1 MTNYAKKAFRNIA
14 IVYTFSLFAAALGY
28 LVRIYFARNL
38 ATDEFGLFY
47 AIVAFLG
54 LFSMFKSMGF
64 DRALIYFIPKFIA
77 ESSYQKIK
85 DSVIYSGTVLL
96 VTNGVF
102 LTLIFAFRNFLA
114 EHFFNNSQA
123 TYVLMI
129 LAVSFFID
137 HFVVLVKYTAQGLQR
152 MGIFSGIDLV
162 RMILIAIA
170 SFVALSLGHGLL
182 GISIAYVAAHLIL
195 FAIFY
200 PIIFRKKLNLLAEN
214 QFSWNKALLNEL
226 FSFGKHM
233 ILLYLGGI
241 LIGYS
246 DTLML
251 TYFRSLEEVG
261 VYSAVYPFMIML
273 WYFPSSIANVFLPI
287 TSELW
292 NKKLIGPLQ
301 KGMKL
306 LYRYTLIIILPASSL
321 LFVFAKDILLI
332 FYGADYVVGS
342 PALKILAIAIIF
354 YSVHLINSSV
364 FTGIGSPQTHTRI
377 VIAGGPLNIVLNYFL
392 IPVYGIVGAAIGT
405 AVAYFVMNS
414 VGIILLK
421 KRNLMTPPYWEWFK
435 TLLLTLLFLGVTSY
449 LNWNITL
456 GLFIKIP
463 LILVVSVSAYVLFF
477 FLLKLVSVN
486 EVKDL
491 ISRITSRGKS
501 DKN

>member
-226 FSFGKHM
+226 FPCLKQFPELILNLQHRCLFSF
-233 ILLYLGGI
+233 
-241 LIGYS
+241 
-246 DTLML
+246 
-251 TYFRSLEEVG
+251 
-261 VYSAVYPFMIML
+261 
-273 WYFPSSIANVFLPI
+273 
-287 TSELW
+287 
-292 NKKLIGPLQ
+292 
-301 KGMKL
+301 
-306 LYRYTLIIILPASSL
+306 
-321 LFVFAKDILLI
+321 
-332 FYGADYVVGS
+332 
-342 PALKILAIAIIF
+342 
-354 YSVHLINSSV
+354 
-364 FTGIGSPQTHTRI
+364 
-377 VIAGGPLNIVLNYFL
+377 
-392 IPVYGIVGAAIGT
+392 
-405 AVAYFVMNS
+405 
-414 VGIILLK
+414 
-421 KRNLMTPPYWEWFK
+421 
-435 TLLLTLLFLGVTSY
+435 LFL
-449 LNWNITL
+449 LN
-456 GLFIKIP
+456 
-463 LILVVSVSAYVLFF
+463 
-477 FLLKLVSVN
+477 
-486 EVKDL
+486 
-491 ISRITSRGKS
+491 
-501 DKN
+501 

>member
-1 MTNYAKKAFRNIA
+1 M
-14 IVYTFSLFAAALGY
+14 
-28 LVRIYFARNL
+28 
-38 ATDEFGLFY
+38 
-47 AIVAFLG
+47 
-54 LFSMFKSMGF
+54 
-64 DRALIYFIPKFIA
+64 
-77 ESSYQKIK
+77 
-85 DSVIYSGTVLL
+85 
-96 VTNGVF
+96 
-102 LTLIFAFRNFLA
+102 
-114 EHFFNNSQA
+114 
-123 TYVLMI
+123 
-129 LAVSFFID
+129 
-137 HFVVLVKYTAQGLQR
+137 
-152 MGIFSGIDLV
+152 
-162 RMILIAIA
+162 
-170 SFVALSLGHGLL
+170 
-182 GISIAYVAAHLIL
+182 
-195 FAIFY
+195 
-200 PIIFRKKLNLLAEN
+200 
-214 QFSWNKALLNEL
+214 
-226 FSFGKHM
+226 
-233 ILLYLGGI
+233 
-241 LIGYS
+241 
-246 DTLML
+246 
-251 TYFRSLEEVG
+251 
-261 VYSAVYPFMIML
+261 
-273 WYFPSSIANVFLPI
+273 
-287 TSELW
+287 
-292 NKKLIGPLQ
+292 
-301 KGMKL
+301 
-306 LYRYTLIIILPASSL
+306 SL

-377 VIAGGPLNIVLNYFL
+377 VIAGGLLNIVLNYFL

-463 LILVVSVSAYVLFF
+463 LILVVSGSAYVLFL

>member
-1 MTNYAKKAFRNIA
+1 
-14 IVYTFSLFAAALGY
+14 
-28 LVRIYFARNL
+28 
-38 ATDEFGLFY
+38 
-47 AIVAFLG
+47 
-54 LFSMFKSMGF
+54 
-64 DRALIYFIPKFIA
+64 
-77 ESSYQKIK
+77 
-85 DSVIYSGTVLL
+85 
-96 VTNGVF
+96 
-102 LTLIFAFRNFLA
+102 
-114 EHFFNNSQA
+114 
-123 TYVLMI
+123 
-129 LAVSFFID
+129 
-137 HFVVLVKYTAQGLQR
+137 
-152 MGIFSGIDLV
+152 
-162 RMILIAIA
+162 
-170 SFVALSLGHGLL
+170 
-182 GISIAYVAAHLIL
+182 
-195 FAIFY
+195 
-200 PIIFRKKLNLLAEN
+200 
-214 QFSWNKALLNEL
+214 
-226 FSFGKHM
+226 
-233 ILLYLGGI
+233 
-241 LIGYS
+241 
-246 DTLML
+246 
-251 TYFRSLEEVG
+251 
-261 VYSAVYPFMIML
+261 ML

-377 VIAGGPLNIVLNYFL
+377 VIAGGLLNIVLNYFL

-463 LILVVSVSAYVLFF
+463 LILVVSGSAYVLFL